1 MGKKKKDNKDKQAK
15 PESKAKALPERQPV
29 SVRDL
34 LRVGPDFDLSQVD
47 PRHVVAG
54 PEDKELARAE
64 VAALEAEVTGLQ
76 ERLYA
81 ESKGGGKRR
90 LLVVMQGMD
99 TSGKGGAAKAIDR
112 ISEPIGLR
120 MASFGAP
127 TKEELRHHYLW
138 RIEKALP
145 PVGSIGIFDRS
156 HYEDVLIVR
165 VRNLVPPDVWGA
177 RYDEINA
184 WEKKLS
190 DGGLVL
196 LKCMLHISKEEQQ
209 ARLLARLMEPDKNW
223 KYNPGDV
230 DERLLWDQY
239 QEAYQAALT
248 QCSTDYAPWYVIP
261 ADRKWHRDWLL
272 AHLVAET
279 LREMNPQYPAIDYDV
294 KTEIGRVQ
302 AS

>member
-1 MGKKKKDNKDKQAK
+1 MGKKHKDKKKKKDAAE
-15 PESKAKALPERQPV
+15 PTV

-34 LRVGPDFDLSQVD
+34 LRVGPGFELSAVD
-47 PRHVVAG
+47 TRRIVAG
-54 PEDKELARAE
+54 PDDKTEARAAA
-64 VAALEAEVTGLQ
+64 AALEPEVTEWQ
-76 ERLYA
+76 ERLFA

-90 LLVVMQGMD
+90 LLIVLQGMD
-99 TSGKGGAAKAIDR
+99 TSGKGGAVKAIDR
-112 ISEPIGLR
+112 VCEPIGLR
-120 MASFGAP
+120 MTSFGAP

-138 RIEKALP
+138 RINKALP

-165 VRNLVPPDVWGA
+165 VRNLVPEDVWSG

-190 DGGLVL
+190 DGGLVF
-196 LKCMLHISKEEQQ
+196 LKCMLHISKAEQQ
-209 ARLLARLMEPDKNW
+209 ERLLARLMEPDKRW

-230 DERLLWDQY
+230 DERELWDQY

-248 QCSTDYAPWYVIP
+248 RCSTEYAPWYVIP

-272 AHLVAET
+272 TRLIAET
-279 LREMNPQYPAIDYDV
+279 LREMDPQYPAIDYDV
-294 KTEIGRVQ
+294 ETEIARVR
-302 AS
+302 AN

>member
-1 MGKKKKDNKDKQAK
+1 MAGKHKKN
-15 PESKAKALPERQPV
+15 RQTP

-34 LRVGPDFDLSQVD
+34 LRVGPGFDLGAID
-47 PRHVVAG
+47 ARRIVAG
-54 PEDKELARAE
+54 PADKETARVEA
-64 VAALEAEVTGLQ
+64 AALETEVTALQ
-76 ERLYA
+76 ERLFA

-90 LLVVMQGMD
+90 LLVVLQGMD

-120 MASFGAP
+120 MTGFGAP

-165 VRNLVPPDVWGA
+165 VRNLVPPEVWEG

-184 WEKKLS
+184 WEKKLA
-190 DGGLVL
+190 DGGLVF
-196 LKCMLHISKEEQQ
+196 LKCMLHISAAEQQ
-209 ARLLARLMEPDKNW
+209 ERLLARLMEPDKNW

-230 DERLLWDQY
+230 DERQLWDQY
-239 QEAYQAALT
+239 QAAYQAALT
-248 QCSTDYAPWYVIP
+248 RCSTDCAPWYVIP

-272 AHLVAET
+272 TQLVAET
-279 LREMNPQYPAIDYDV
+279 LREMNPQYPPVSYDV
-294 KTEIGRVQ
+294 QAEMARVK

>member
-1 MGKKKKDNKDKQAK
+1 MGKKHKDKKKKKDAAE
-15 PESKAKALPERQPV
+15 PTV

-34 LRVGPDFDLSQVD
+34 LRVGPGFELSAVD
-47 PRHVVAG
+47 TRRIVAG
-54 PEDKELARAE
+54 PDDKTEARAAA
-64 VAALEAEVTGLQ
+64 AALEPEVTEWQ
-76 ERLYA
+76 ERLFA

-90 LLVVMQGMD
+90 LLIVLQGMD

-112 ISEPIGLR
+112 ICEPIGLR
-120 MASFGAP
+120 MANFGPP
-127 TKEELRHHYLW
+127 TKEERRHHFLW

-165 VRNLVPPDVWGA
+165 VRNLVPPDVWGG

-184 WEKKLS
+184 WEKKLA
-190 DGGLVL
+190 DEGLVF
-196 LKCMLHISKEEQQ
+196 LKCMLHISKAEQQ
-209 ARLLARLMEPDKNW
+209 ERLLARLTEPEKNW

-239 QEAYQAALT
+239 QEAYQVALT
-248 QCSTDYAPWYVIP
+248 NCSPDHAPWYVIP

-279 LREMNPQYPAIDYDV
+279 LHEMNPQYPAIDFDV
-294 KTEIGRVQ
+294 ETEIGRVK